1 MKEDSILKNKKIK
14 ITSIAA
20 VVLVIL
26 ILLSTFLSL
35 YFFLWKD
42 DNKKTT
48 TQLNSI
54 ITETNLGWV
63 DDNEDLTIL
72 NSVESLNPKANDVS
86 LKVKSKDK
94 NSAII
99 VSPEVNYVGDVDVV
113 FQQKTD
119 INDLVENP
127 IIDGNKIPEEYTL
140 EEIIEIIKSQNNSLN
155 PLDLIIE
162 NFNPGEK
169 IQFIVTTSTKGYK
182 GKATFFITEIL
193 LSNVIK
199 NTDLGLIKDMNVET
213 IKNEILNK
221 NPDSKAMLNKINKDI
236 LIDNLNNVEK
246 NKWIARVS
254 IDHVAFSKVP
264 VCVSFSLPNKLDSII
279 TNTYLGYLADK
290 ETETILSAIKS
301 TNSISDEIFKD
312 LDLKIEFLKNKN
324 SDSGFKIRVTSKNTV
339 SYAGEVIITFNVKK
353 DISEIIK
360 TLDLGLIVNPDPE
373 TIINVIKSKNTIPED
388 LEIKIIDIKDTT
400 AKVTTTSEKYQGHV
414 IVNYVLNVLIQLD
427 SEKVDIYV
435 DQEKEI
441 NVNNFNLLTNLKVTG
456 DEFASGELI
465 GGKILIKG
473 LKNGKATLIVSAS
486 NAMETKTIEVNISN
500 KIEIEVDKKYLE
512 LLAGETQTI
521 IVSNWDKLINP
532 KIIKEGNIEFV
543 NNDGNISITANETA
557 GNGNAQITIS
567 ADNASKEQN
576 ISIVIKG
583 KIEIITDK
591 DSGELYV
598 GKSLTV
604 NITNFDA
611 LTNPKVTAT
620 PAITATNVAG
630 VVTITAGATAGE
642 GTITISADNAV
653 ASKVIKITVK
663 ALVVIQ
669 TDKESDELYIGKN
682 STINITNFANLIN
695 PAVVVSGAVT
705 ATNDAGVIT
714 ISAGATAGEGTI
726 TISADNA
733 VMSKVIKITVKALI
747 VIQTD
752 KESDEIYVGKNS
764 AINITNFADLINP
777 AVVVSG
783 AVTATNDA
791 GVITISAGA
800 TAGEGTVTISADNA
814 VASKV
819 IKITV
824 KALVVIQTDKES
836 EELYVGKSSTINITN
851 FVDLTNP
858 VVTAAGAVTA
868 TNDAGV
874 ITIIAGDNVGEGTV
888 TISADNAVASKVI
901 KITVKALV
909 VIQTDKE
916 SDDIYVGESSTIN
929 ITNFADLTNVEVTTA
944 GAVTATNV
952 AGVIT
957 ISAGVAA
964 GEGTVTI
971 SADNAVASKVIKIT
985 VKALVVIQTDKE
997 SDEIYV
1003 GESSTINITNFAD
1016 LTNVEV
1022 TTAGSITAK
1031 NVAGVITITAG
1042 DNVGEG
1048 TVTISADN
1056 AVASKV
1062 IKITVKA
1069 LVVIQTDKE
1078 SDDIYVGES
1087 STINI
1092 TNFADLTN
1100 VEVTTA
1106 GSITAKNVAGV
1117 ITITAGDN
1125 VGEGTV
1131 TISADNAVASKV
1143 IKITVKALV
1152 VIQTDKESD
1161 DIYVGESSTI
1171 NITNFAD
1178 LTNVE
1183 VTTAGSI
1190 TAKNVA
1196 GVITITA
1203 GDNVGEG
1210 TVTISAD
1217 NAVESKVITI
1227 KVAENSDSEWIDPKT
1242 GEIKSGTVIPE
1253 DVTKVTK
1260 IGYDENGLA
1269 HRMPTSI
1276 IEVPDFISS
1285 KITSTKN
1292 LFRNAKTFDQ
1302 DLSGW
1307 DVSNVTDMDL
1317 MFWNTKSFNGD
1328 ISGWDVSNVTTME
1341 KLFKSSR
1348 FNQDISGWDVSNVTN
1363 MSYMFDVNVSFN
1375 QDISGWDV
1383 SNVTNMDYM
1392 FYHAKTFD
1400 QDLSGWD
1407 VSNVTSFNSFAPEC
1421 PIDGTSKMPKF
1432 K

>member
-26 ILLSTFLSL
+26 IILSTFLSL

-236 LIDNLNNVEK
+236 LNDNLNNVEK

-360 TLDLGLIVNPDPE
+360 NLDLGLIVNPEPE

-388 LEIKIIDIKDTT
+388 LEIEVIDIKDTT
-400 AKVTTTSEKYQGHV
+400 AKVTTKSEKYQGHV
-414 IVNYVLNVLIQLD
+414 VVNYVLNVIIQLD
-427 SEKVDIYV
+427 LEKVDIYV

-441 NVNNFNLLTNLKVTG
+441 NVNNFNLLTNLKVIG

-465 GGKILIKG
+465 GEKILIKG
-473 LKNGKATLIVSAS
+473 LKNGKGTLTVSAS

-500 KIEIEVDKKYLE
+500 KIEIEVDKKDLE

-521 IVSNWDKLINP
+521 IVSNWNNLINP
-532 KIIKEGNIEFV
+532 KIIREGNIEFV
-543 NNDGNISITANETA
+543 NNNGNISITANETA
-557 GNGNAQITIS
+557 GDGNAQITIN
-567 ADNASKEQN
+567 ADNALKEQN

-591 DSGELYV
+591 DSDELYV
-598 GKSLTV
+598 GKNSTI
-604 NITNFDA
+604 NITNFGD
-611 LTNPKVTAT
+611 LTNPVVTAAGT
-620 PAITATNVAG
+620 VTATNVDG
-630 VVTITAGATAGE
+630 LITIVAGATAGE

-663 ALVVIQ
+663 ALIVIQ
-669 TDKESDELYIGKN
+669 TDKESDELYVGKN
-682 STINITNFANLIN
+682 STINITNFADLIN
-695 PAVVVSGAVT
+695 SAVVVS
-705 ATNDAGVIT
+705 
-714 ISAGATAGEGTI
+714 
-726 TISADNA
+726 
-733 VMSKVIKITVKALI
+733 
-747 VIQTD
+747 
-752 KESDEIYVGKNS
+752 
-764 AINITNFADLINP
+764 
-777 AVVVSG
+777 
-783 AVTATNDA
+783 
-791 GVITISAGA
+791 
-800 TAGEGTVTISADNA
+800 
-814 VASKV
+814 
-819 IKITV
+819 
-824 KALVVIQTDKES
+824 
-836 EELYVGKSSTINITN
+836 
-851 FVDLTNP
+851 
-858 VVTAAGAVTA
+858 
-868 TNDAGV
+868 
-874 ITIIAGDNVGEGTV
+874 
-888 TISADNAVASKVI
+888 
-901 KITVKALV
+901 
-909 VIQTDKE
+909 
-916 SDDIYVGESSTIN
+916 
-929 ITNFADLTNVEVTTA
+929 

-957 ISAGVAA
+957 ISAGAAA

-997 SDEIYV
+997 SDELYVGKSSTINITNFADLINPTVVASGAVTATNAGGVITITAAAAGEGTVTISADNADASKVIKITVKALIVIQTDKESDEIYV
-1003 GESSTINITNFAD
+1003 GKSSTINITNFADLTNPEVTSTGAITATNVAGVITILAGATAGEGTITISADNADASKVIKIIVKSLIVIQTDKESDEIYVGKSSTINITNFADLTNPEVTSTGAITATNVAGVVTILAGATAGEGTITISADNADASKVIKIIVKSLIVIQTDKESDEIYVGKSSTINITNFADLTNPEVTSTGAITATNVAGVVTILAGATAGEGTITISADNADASKVIKIIVKSLIVIQTDKESDEIYVGKSSTINITNFADLTNPEVTSTGAITATNVAGVVTILAGATAGEGTITISADNAAMSKVIKITVKALILIQTDKDSDELYTGESSTINITNFAD
-1016 LTNVEV
+1016 LTNVEI
-1022 TTAGSITAK
+1022 TAAGSITAT
-1031 NVAGVITITAG
+1031 NVAGVITISAGVTA
-1042 DNVGEG
+1042 GEG

-1056 AVASKV
+1056 AAASK
-1062 IKITVKA
+1062 I
-1069 LVVIQTDKE
+1069 
-1078 SDDIYVGES
+1078 
-1087 STINI
+1087 
-1092 TNFADLTN
+1092 
-1100 VEVTTA
+1100 
-1106 GSITAKNVAGV
+1106 
-1117 ITITAGDN
+1117 
-1125 VGEGTV
+1125 
-1131 TISADNAVASKV
+1131 
-1143 IKITVKALV
+1143 
-1152 VIQTDKESD
+1152 
-1161 DIYVGESSTI
+1161 
-1171 NITNFAD
+1171 
-1178 LTNVE
+1178 
-1183 VTTAGSI
+1183 
-1190 TAKNVA
+1190 
-1196 GVITITA
+1196 
-1203 GDNVGEG
+1203 
-1210 TVTISAD
+1210 
-1217 NAVESKVITI
+1217 ITI
-1227 KVAENSDSEWIDPKT
+1227 KVVMDSDSQWIDPVT
-1242 GEIKSGTVIPE
+1242 GEVKSGAAIPNG
-1253 DVTKVTK
+1253 VTKVTK
-1260 IGYDENGLA
+1260 IGYDENGNA
-1269 HRMPTSI
+1269 HQMPTSI
-1276 IEVPDFISS
+1276 IEVPDFISPKIKDIS
-1285 KITSTKN
+1285 KMFYGAENFSQDISSWDVSNVTKMN
-1292 LFRNAKTFDQ
+1292 YVFYRTQFNQ
-1302 DLSGW
+1302 DISSW
-1307 DVSNVTDMDL
+1307 DVSNVTDMSSL
-1317 MFWNTKSFNGD
+1317 FE
-1328 ISGWDVSNVTTME
+1328 NVR
-1341 KLFKSSR
+1341 S
-1348 FNQDISGWDVSNVTN
+1348 FNQDISSWDVSNVTN
-1363 MSYMFDVNVSFN
+1363 MEAMFYYAESFD
-1375 QDISGWDV
+1375 QDISSWDV
-1383 SNVTNMDYM
+1383 SNVTNY
-1392 FYHAKTFD
+1392 KTF
-1400 QDLSGWD
+1400 
-1407 VSNVTSFNSFAPEC
+1407 AIMC
-1421 PIDGTSKMPKF
+1421 PINKTSKIPKF